1 MPKLFSYIFLFCV
14 KKIIVTNFSTKK
26 MKLDHYGLSDEIDVF
41 FKSLPPILKNGHFKN
56 VQF

>member
-41 FKSLPPILKNGHFKN
+41 FKSLPPLFKNGHF
-56 VQF
+56 